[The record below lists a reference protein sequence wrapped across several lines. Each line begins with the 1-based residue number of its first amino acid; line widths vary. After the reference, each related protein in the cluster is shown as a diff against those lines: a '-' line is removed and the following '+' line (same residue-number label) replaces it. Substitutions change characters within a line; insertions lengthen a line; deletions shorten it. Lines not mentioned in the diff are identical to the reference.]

1 MNLNI
6 IQSKD
11 NPIIIE
17 IKKLK
22 EKKYRNIEN
31 KFIVEGFRFVSEALQ
46 SEFQV
51 AIVIVC
57 EDQGSRYKKFEIEH
71 MLQLDTKVYY
81 IKKQLFNVL
90 CSTESPQGIL
100 AVVTNK
106 QSKLNYNNGFY
117 ILVDGVQDPGNL
129 GTLIRTADAAGA
141 LGVILL
147 RGTVDAF
154 NEKTLRAT
162 MGSIFHL
169 PVVEFK
175 DLEGLQS
182 LVTSGFR
189 LIVSSLEGE
198 NNFYDQNLQGKIIIV
213 VGNEGNGVSKEIENL
228 ADSKVKIPM
237 PGSAESLNV
246 AIAGSIMMFE
256 YVRQNHKRIDNK
268 AL

>member
-1 MNLNI
+1 MNI

-11 NPIIIE
+11 NSIIFE

-22 EKKYRNIEN
+22 EKKYRILR
-31 KFIVEGFRFVSEALQ
+31 KQFIVEGFRFVSEALQ

-51 AIVIVC
+51 SIVIVS
-57 EDQGSRYKKFEIEH
+57 ESQRSRYEKFQIDEMIKS
-71 MLQLDTKVYY
+71 DTKVYY
-81 IKKQLFNVL
+81 VNEKLFNTI

-106 QSKLNYNNGFY
+106 QIKLEDVTGFY
-117 ILVDGVQDPGNL
+117 VLVDGVQDPGNL
-129 GTLIRTADAAGA
+129 GTIIRSADASGA

-147 RGTVDAF
+147 KGTVDAF
-154 NEKTLRAT
+154 NEKALRAT

-175 DLEGLQS
+175 DLHELKN
-182 LVTSGFR
+182 LMTSGFK

-198 NNFYDQNLQGKIIIV
+198 NNFYEESLQGKIIIA
-213 VGNEGNGVSKEIENL
+213 VGNEGSGVSKEIHEL
-228 ADSKVKIPM
+228 ADKRVKIPM
-237 PGSAESLNV
+237 PGKAESLNV

-256 YVRQNHKRIDNK
+256 YVRQN
-268 AL
+268 A

>member
-1 MNLNI
+1 LNL

-11 NPIIIE
+11 NPIISE

-22 EKKYRNIEN
+22 EKKYRTLEN

-46 SEFQV
+46 SKFQV
-51 AIVIVC
+51 SILVVS
-57 EDQGSRYKKFEIEH
+57 ENQRSRYEKFKIEEL
-71 MLQLDTKVYY
+71 LQSDTKVYY
-81 IKKQLFNVL
+81 IKEGIFNTL
-90 CSTESPQGIL
+90 CSTDTPQGIL

-106 QSKLNYNNGFY
+106 QAELTYVNGFY
-117 ILVDGVQDPGNL
+117 VLVDGIQDPGNL

-147 RGTVDAF
+147 KGTVDVF

-175 DLEGLQS
+175 HLEELKT
-182 LVTSGFR
+182 LMTFGFR
-189 LIVSSLEGE
+189 LIVSSLQGE
-198 NNFYDQNLQGKIIIV
+198 KNFYDENLLGKIIIA
-213 VGNEGNGVSKEIENL
+213 VGNEGNGVSDVICDL

-237 PGSAESLNV
+237 PGNAESLNV

-256 YVRQNHKRIDNK
+256 YVRQNS
-268 AL
+268 